1 MRRSFGLK
9 FIVAVITALA
19 LVIGAG
25 SVLGV
30 VYLGSHQLYT
40 RTPADV
46 ARLQLED
53 VAMNMGDSLANQYAQ
68 NSFGVFPEDYPEHYR
83 DSGFYSEV
91 FDQGK
96 GYYTLLDQQGKELES
111 NVDPAVD
118 LNKLQDF
125 EFTVWTEYP
134 VVESMYDENTTVPEA
149 TVEWDG
155 DEYVPTQPQDALHTE
170 YREYYNEMYQ
180 LNYYQGPEITVKLW
194 LSEDAWSVYT
204 SDYWWAVNALYSLR
218 YWFVLG
224 VILGA
229 AVFLAGISY
238 LTWAVGT
245 KKGREGVKLVGLNK
259 LPLDLYG
266 AAVGG
271 IGFAGCYFASV
282 MVDYSVNG
290 TNLNFATAFLA
301 CAAAWFVALLAITY
315 YCAVAAQFKLGG
327 GHWWR
332 NSVVGRVLALLWK
345 GFAKLCKALV
355 AVFALLPLIW
365 QWLLGI
371 GSMLLILAITTYLAY
386 LRYSY
391 VRPNSFFVLMLF
403 AEVLISA
410 AGICYV
416 GYAFGV
422 LMQGAKRMSQGDLTQ
437 KVPTRFL
444 FGAFRDMANDLNTL
458 ADVAVVAAQKQ
469 LKSERMK
476 TELITNVSHDIKT
489 PLTSIINFVDL
500 LRKPHTEEQEK
511 EYLEVL
517 DRQSQ
522 RMKRLIEDLMEL
534 SKATTGNLQVNAA
547 PMDIS
552 EAVNQALG
560 EFSDK
565 LDAARLTPVVHR
577 SEGPAMAVADGRLV
591 WRVLSNVL
599 SNAVK
604 YAMPGT
610 RIYLDVLKLEDR
622 VLVSVKNISREELT
636 ASAEELMER
645 FVRGDASRNTEG
657 SGLGLNIARSLM
669 EVQRGQLQLLVD
681 GDLFKVTLV
690 FPCM

>member
-9 FIVAVITALA
+9 LIVAVVTALA
-19 LVIGAG
+19 LLIGAG
-25 SVLGV
+25 SVLAV
-30 VYLGSHQLYT
+30 VYLGSHRLYT
-40 RTPADV
+40 QTPEEMTRQ
-46 ARLQLED
+46 RLEEIAIHL
-53 VAMNMGDSLANQYAQ
+53 GDNLAAHYAWEHY
-68 NSFGVFPEDYPEHYR
+68 GVFPEDYPDR
-83 DSGFYSEV
+83 DHDFYSAILE
-91 FDQGK
+91 QNM
-96 GYYTLLDQQGKELES
+96 GYYTLLDDGRNVLES
-111 NVDPAVD
+111 NVDPTVA
-118 LNKLQDF
+118 LEKLYYC
-125 EFTVWTEYP
+125 EFTATTEYP
-134 VVESMYDENTTVPEA
+134 FAEAVHEENITVPEE

-155 DEYVPTQPQDALHTE
+155 EEREPTHPQEEALHTE
-170 YREYYNEMYQ
+170 FREYYEGVYQ
-180 LNYYQGPEITVKLW
+180 LSYYRGPEITVQIW
-194 LSEDAWSVYT
+194 LTEEAWSVYS
-204 SDYWWAVNALYSLR
+204 SDYWWAVNTLYSLR

-224 VILGA
+224 VILGV

-245 KKGREGVKLVGLNK
+245 KKGREGVRLVGLNR

-271 IGFAGCYFASV
+271 IGFAVGYFGVLMA
-282 MVDYSVNG
+282 DYSMDG
-290 TNLNFATAFLA
+290 AELNFAAAFLA
-301 CAAAWFVALLAITY
+301 GAAAFAVALLAITY
-315 YCAVAAQFKLGG
+315 YCAVVAQIKVGG
-327 GHWWR
+327 GRWWR
-332 NSVVGRVLALLWK
+332 NSIVGRVLILLWK
-345 GFAKLCKALV
+345 GFVKLCRALA
-355 AVFALLPLIW
+355 AVFSLLPLIW
-365 QWLLGI
+365 QWLLGA
-371 GSMLLILAITTYLAY
+371 GSLLLILVVTTYLAY

-391 VRPNSFFVLMLF
+391 VRSNSFFALMLF
-403 AEVLISA
+403 VELLISA
-410 AGICYV
+410 AIICYI
-416 GYAFGV
+416 GYALGV

-437 KVPTRFL
+437 KVPARFL
-444 FGAFRDMANDLNTL
+444 FGAFRDMANDLNAL

-500 LRKPHTEEQEK
+500 LRKPHTEAQEQ

-522 RMKRLIEDLMEL
+522 RMKRLIDDLMEL

-547 PMDIS
+547 PMDIC

-577 SEGPAMAVADGRLV
+577 GEGPAMAMADGRLV
-591 WRVLSNVL
+591 WRVMSNVL
-599 SNAVK
+599 SNVVK
-604 YAMPGT
+604 YALPGT
-610 RIYLDVLKLEDR
+610 RIYVDVVSLEDR

-645 FVRGDASRNTEG
+645 FVRGDVSRNTEG

-681 GDLFKVTLV
+681 GDLFKVTLL
-690 FPCM
+690 FPGV